1 MQHSWSWMI
10 FGGNVKSIYKFHVQ
24 PINPRHPEMYLHHY
38 MCGRSCFAS
47 LAPKHGS
54 SVHVL
59 AVGELFRNH
68 GVELVLRHLRRNCQ
82 CLHLKQ
88 ALTRTAIQS
97 LHTLAAFGR
106 RATNHVSCMTK
117 LEIRRVL
124 PRIIKDM
131 CLLSIPRDAY
141 RRGEELDA
149 WYEGWRHWYGDIV
162 LISPSFWGLP
172 DFFLF
177 LWSFQQGFCVSR

>member
-1 MQHSWSWMI
+1 
-10 FGGNVKSIYKFHVQ
+10 
-24 PINPRHPEMYLHHY
+24 

-47 LAPKHGS
+47 LAPKTWKFSPRPGRGGTFPQPMVLS
-54 SVHVL
+54 SSFV
-59 AVGELFRNH
+59 
-68 GVELVLRHLRRNCQ
+68 HLRRNCQ

-131 CLLSIPRDAY
+131 CLLSIKNM
-141 RRGEELDA
+141 RGVCLRMLSLNKAASPWNVDMP
-149 WYEGWRHWYGDIV
+149 YKMKDRLYIYTYGC
-162 LISPSFWGLP
+162 
-172 DFFLF
+172 FLCQNF
-177 LWSFQQGFCVSR
+177 LSIHGSHRESKI

>member
-1 MQHSWSWMI
+1 
-10 FGGNVKSIYKFHVQ
+10 
-24 PINPRHPEMYLHHY
+24 
-38 MCGRSCFAS
+38 
-47 LAPKHGS
+47 
-54 SVHVL
+54 
-59 AVGELFRNH
+59 VGELFRNH

-131 CLLSIPRDAY
+131 CLLSIKNMRGVCLRMLSLNKAASPWNVDMPYKMKDRLYIYTYGCFLCQNFLSIHGSHRESKIYKTCVSHHHLRDQRTYTAQKEQE
-141 RRGEELDA
+141 RKQA
-149 WYEGWRHWYGDIV
+149 SAV
-162 LISPSFWGLP
+162 
-172 DFFLF
+172 LF
-177 LWSFQQGFCVSR
+177 LRLLYHNFHPLVHRIKQSL